1 MRGKIGVLIACGA
14 LLLLGFSS
22 VTAVRNWMGERALAD
37 ARKEQKRGN
46 INGAR
51 ERYAQALSL
60 GKAEGALSLARMAL
74 LRRDL
79 ESVETY
85 AEQAMAIDPTNG
97 YVHLL
102 LAHAA
107 AVGEEASGEGA
118 AERVSTECG
127 KTVRL
132 DPTNGY
138 FWKTCADL
146 NLRFSAVSEQHR
158 GEALHGYR
166 QALRYSTSGALAI
179 LRAPAEIFPDPEFLP
194 AAVAEG
200 DVAAMTAAAALLLE
214 TGRWEESRAAWRRME
229 EMSSSPEGFALA
241 AGKALAGQGRHG
253 EALEEYERALERS
266 PEDDRAWFAQG
277 RSAEK
282 SGDRAKA
289 EESYRRAVQLQGE
302 NVQYKKV
309 LARLTGEQ

>member
-1 MRGKIGVLIACGA
+1 MRGKIGVLVACGS

-51 ERYAQALSL
+51 EGYAQALSL
-60 GKAEGALSLARMAL
+60 GKDEGALALARMAL

-85 AEQAMAIDPTNG
+85 AEQAMVIDPTNG

-107 AVGEEASGEGA
+107 AVGEDAVDESA
-118 AERVSTECG
+118 AERILVECG
-127 KTVRL
+127 KAVWL
-132 DPTNGY
+132 EPTNGY

-146 NLRFSAVSEQHR
+146 NLRFSAGSERHR

-166 QALRYSTSGALAI
+166 KALRFSTSSALDI

-194 AAVAEG
+194 ETVVAG
-200 DVAAMTAAAALLLE
+200 DMAAMTAAAALLLE

-229 EMSSSPEGFALA
+229 GKSSSPEGFSVAAGRALA
-241 AGKALAGQGRHG
+241 AKGRHG
-253 EALEEYERALERS
+253 EALEEYERALERA
-266 PEDDRAWFAQG
+266 PDDDRAWFGMG

-282 SGDRAKA
+282 SGDRTRAA
-289 EESYRRAVQLQGE
+289 ESYRRAVQLQGDS
-302 NVQYKKV
+302 VRYRKA
-309 LARLTGEQ
+309 LARMTGDQ

>member
-1 MRGKIGVLIACGA
+1 MRGKKGVLIACGV

-37 ARKEQKRGN
+37 AQKEQKRGN

-107 AVGEEASGEGA
+107 AIGEDAVDESA
-118 AERVSTECG
+118 AERILVECG
-127 KTVRL
+127 KAVWL
-132 DPTNGY
+132 EPTNGY

-146 NLRFSAVSEQHR
+146 NLRFSAGSERHR

-166 QALRYSTSGALAI
+166 QALRFSTSGALEI

-194 AAVAEG
+194 ATVAEG
-200 DVAAMTAAAALLLE
+200 DVADMTAAAALLLE

-229 EMSSSPEGFALA
+229 EKSSSPEGVSIA
-241 AGKALAGQGRHG
+241 AGRALAGQKRHG

-266 PEDDRAWFAQG
+266 PDDDRAWFSMG

-282 SGDRAKA
+282 TGDRSRA
-289 EESYRRAVQLQGE
+289 EESYRRAVQLQRE
-302 NVQYKKV
+302 NVQYKKA
-309 LARLTGEQ
+309 LARLTGER